1 MYICIYIYI
10 YNTRSNRLKT
20 KEATPLAHRAC
31 SYMHSRPVGRTRPR
45 ENIRRVDGFPSA
57 SHAAVIHP
65 YMHYVKKTAQSATN
79 RKRQT
84 QKPTDCKGQKAH
96 RKAHRL
102 TKRTQKRTGAICD
115 PQSAPKSAPLA
126 QKTAPKSLRGC
137 SGQNGV
143 G

>member
-1 MYICIYIYI
+1 MYICIYIYIYI

-65 YMHYVKKTAQSATN
+65 YMHYVKKTAQTAIN
-79 RKRQT
+79 KKRET
-84 QKPTDCKGQKAH
+84 QKRPDGKGQKAH

-102 TKRTQKRTGAICD
+102 AKRTPNRTGAIRG
-115 PQSAPKSAPLA
+115 PKAHRKAHL
-126 QKTAPKSLRGC
+126 
-137 SGQNGV
+137 
-143 G
+143 